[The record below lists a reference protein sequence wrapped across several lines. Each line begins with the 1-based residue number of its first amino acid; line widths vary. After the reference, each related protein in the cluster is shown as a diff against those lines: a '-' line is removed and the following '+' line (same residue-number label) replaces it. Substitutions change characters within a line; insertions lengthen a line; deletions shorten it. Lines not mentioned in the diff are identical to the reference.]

1 MNKSR
6 PIEDYVDKLWREL
19 PGDAASKGAF
29 SPRSRITSA
38 KVSDTSGRAA
48 SRLWKRSGGLSNG
61 SDLRG
66 WSRDASPKT

>member
-38 KVSDTSGRAA
+38 KAFGTSRRAA
-48 SRLWKRSGGLSNG
+48 SRLWKRSGGSSNS

-66 WSRDASPKT
+66 WSRGASPKT

>member
-66 WSRDASPKT
+66 